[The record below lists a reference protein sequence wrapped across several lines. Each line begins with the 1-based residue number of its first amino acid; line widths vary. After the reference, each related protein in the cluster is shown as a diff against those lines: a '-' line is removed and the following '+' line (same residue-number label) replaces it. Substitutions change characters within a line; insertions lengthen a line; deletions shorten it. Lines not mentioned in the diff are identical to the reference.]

1 MYLQNLSP
9 SLQPQAVAGVAGDME
24 EKKKKSLSL
33 RSSSPARSRQKKKR
47 GLERNDSYHSEG
59 PSAEG
64 KKVNQVIR

>member
-1 MYLQNLSP
+1 MA
-9 SLQPQAVAGVAGDME
+9 AVAGDLE
-24 EKKKKSLSL
+24 EKKKRSLSL
-33 RSSSPARSRQKKKR
+33 DSSSPAKSRQKKKR